1 MQTED
6 GLLKVFS
13 VGLVLSTVFTAATLA
28 LATPLTWAQYGLF
41 GAYDPRQQETLW
53 NEAIYLQSS
62 GQHSEAIEKLKRAAH
77 LSRINDGLN
86 AKSQLP
92 YLRAEIVSHRALEQ
106 LAIADERQAYMSRI
120 ETTTIP
126 SGPEKVEALLAQ
138 AEWHQYALL
147 HDIDEEEETTARMTK
162 AWNFY
167 RRALNESIATY
178 GEESE
183 ALIPALEG
191 MVRAQY
197 LLASHRGIGAAMP
210 GKMNRDA
217 TNYAAGKAFFK
228 RGLSVLVAMQQLNRD
243 SLGVSREIQA
253 EDLLRMGD
261 WAWWTGNRMNA
272 ISFYQDALALANGK
286 NLAES
291 EETPSATE
299 EAVLDKTREELAGDA
314 ETTLPSNAP
323 KTEIP
328 NGELGDTIAQIE
340 STTIADVQ
348 QDLPEAAKLSD
359 PVVEASKDDAGQS
372 EAAMAASSAE
382 PYPAFRILD
391 APVALPAVPGF
402 DPVLDIKQGEP
413 ADSDLVVSF
422 NISATGKAVNLERIQ
437 FPVVEGPRGPERVLR
452 RLKKMRFRPVFEDG
466 KPVESETITWVF
478 EPKYWAMPGS
488 VTTEAST

>member
-1 MQTED
+1 M
-6 GLLKVFS
+6 KVFS
-13 VGLVLSTVFTAATLA
+13 AGLALSTALTVATLTLTA
-28 LATPLTWAQYGLF
+28 PMTWAQDGLF

-106 LAIADERQAYMSRI
+106 LAMADERQAYLSRI
-120 ETTTIP
+120 ESTTIP

-147 HDIDEEEETTARMTK
+147 QNIDEEEETTARMGK

-197 LLASHRGIGAAMP
+197 LLAGHRGIGAAMP
-210 GKMNRDA
+210 GKMDRDA
-217 TNYAAGKAFFK
+217 TNYAAGKATFK

-272 ISFYQDALALANGK
+272 ISFYQDALALANGE

-291 EETPSATE
+291 EASASE
-299 EAVLDKTREELAGDA
+299 ESALDTASDKLEIDA
-314 ETTLPSNAP
+314 ETTPASDAPETEISNTEPAGTIAP
-323 KTEIP
+323 KEPT
-328 NGELGDTIAQIE
+328 L
-340 STTIADVQ
+340 IADAR
-348 QDLPEAAKLSD
+348 QDLSEVATLSD
-359 PVVEASKDDAGQS
+359 SIAEAPEDDGGQS
-372 EAAMAASSAE
+372 ESEMAASSTE

-391 APVALPAVPGF
+391 IPVALPAVPGF

-413 ADSDLVVSF
+413 AEGDLVVSF

-437 FPVVEGPRGPERVLR
+437 FPVVEGTRGPERVLR

-466 KPVESETITWVF
+466 KPVQSETITWVF
-478 EPKYWAMPGS
+478 EPKHWAMPGA

>member
-1 MQTED
+1 M
-6 GLLKVFS
+6 KVFS
-13 VGLVLSTVFTAATLA
+13 TGLALSTALTVATLTLTA
-28 LATPLTWAQYGLF
+28 PMTWAQDGLF

-92 YLRAEIVSHRALEQ
+92 YLRAEIASHRALEQ
-106 LAIADERQAYMSRI
+106 LAMADERQAYLSRI
-120 ETTTIP
+120 ESTTIP

-147 HDIDEEEETTARMTK
+147 QDIDEEEETTARMGK

-178 GEESE
+178 GEESA

-210 GKMNRDA
+210 GKMDRDA
-217 TNYAAGKAFFK
+217 TNYAAGKATFN
-228 RGLSVLVAMQQLNRD
+228 RGLSVFVAMQQLNRD

-272 ISFYQDALALANGK
+272 ISFYQDALALANGES
-286 NLAES
+286 LAEGEASPS
-291 EETPSATE
+291 EENAFDTE
-299 EAVLDKTREELAGDA
+299 SDDLEDDT
-314 ETTLPSNAP
+314 ETTSPSDAL
-323 KTEIP
+323 EAAIP
-328 NGELGDTIAQIE
+328 NTEPEGFVAQNE
-340 STTIADVQ
+340 STLNVNVQ
-348 QDLPEAAKLSD
+348 QGLSEVATLSD
-359 PVVEASKDDAGQS
+359 PIVEATEDDAGQS
-372 EAAMAASSAE
+372 ESEMAASSTG

-391 APVALPAVPGF
+391 IPVALPAVPGF

-413 ADSDLVVSF
+413 AEGDLVVSF

-437 FPVVEGPRGPERVLR
+437 FPVVEGTRGPERVLR
-452 RLKKMRFRPVFEDG
+452 RLKKMRFRPVFEEG
-466 KPVESETITWVF
+466 KPVESERITWVF
-478 EPKYWAMPGS
+478 EPKHWAMPRS

>member
-1 MQTED
+1 M
-6 GLLKVFS
+6 KVFS
-13 VGLVLSTVFTAATLA
+13 TGLALSTTLTVATLTLTA
-28 LATPLTWAQYGLF
+28 PMTWAQDGLF

-92 YLRAEIVSHRALEQ
+92 YLRAEIASHRALEQ
-106 LAIADERQAYMSRI
+106 LAMADERQAYLSRI
-120 ETTTIP
+120 ESTTIP

-147 HDIDEEEETTARMTK
+147 QDIDEEEETTARMGK

-178 GEESE
+178 GEESP

-210 GKMNRDA
+210 GKMDRDA
-217 TNYAAGKAFFK
+217 TNYAAGKATFK
-228 RGLSVLVAMQQLNRD
+228 RGLSVLVAMQKLNRD

-261 WAWWTGNRMNA
+261 WAWWTGNRMKA
-272 ISFYQDALALANGK
+272 ISFYQDALALANGES
-286 NLAES
+286 LAEGEASPS
-291 EETPSATE
+291 EENAFETE
-299 EAVLDKTREELAGDA
+299 SDDLEDDT
-314 ETTLPSNAP
+314 ETTSPSDAL
-323 KTEIP
+323 EAAIP
-328 NGELGDTIAQIE
+328 NTEPEGFVAQNE
-340 STTIADVQ
+340 STLNVNVQ
-348 QDLPEAAKLSD
+348 QGLSEVATLSD
-359 PVVEASKDDAGQS
+359 PIAEATEDDAGQS
-372 EAAMAASSAE
+372 ESEMAASSTG

-391 APVALPAVPGF
+391 IPVALPAVPGF

-413 ADSDLVVSF
+413 AEGDLVVSF

-437 FPVVEGPRGPERVLR
+437 FPVVEGTRGPERVLR
-452 RLKKMRFRPVFEDG
+452 RLKKMRFRPVFEEG
-466 KPVESETITWVF
+466 KPVESERITWVF
-478 EPKYWAMPGS
+478 EPKHWAMPRS

>member
-1 MQTED
+1 MTR
-6 GLLKVFS
+6 
-13 VGLVLSTVFTAATLA
+13 
-28 LATPLTWAQYGLF
+28 AQDGLF

-53 NEAIYLQSS
+53 NEAIYLQSN

-106 LAIADERQAYMSRI
+106 LAMADERQAYLSRI
-120 ETTTIP
+120 ESTTIP

-147 HDIDEEEETTARMTK
+147 QDIDEEEETTARIGK

-210 GKMNRDA
+210 GKMDRDA
-217 TNYAAGKAFFK
+217 TNHAAGKATFK

-272 ISFYQDALALANGK
+272 IGFYQEALAVANGE
-286 NLAES
+286 NLTES
-291 EETPSATE
+291 EAPASKQNVLETASDGLE
-299 EAVLDKTREELAGDA
+299 DDA
-314 ETTLPSNAP
+314 ETTPTSDAP
-323 KTEIP
+323 ETEIS
-328 NGELGDTIAQIE
+328 NTELAGTIAPNE
-340 STTIADVQ
+340 STLIADVQ
-348 QDLPEAAKLSD
+348 QELTEAEKLSSAVAEASEEDAEQPEAA
-359 PVVEASKDDAGQS
+359 G
-372 EAAMAASSAE
+372 ASSTE
-382 PYPAFRILD
+382 IYPTFRILD
-391 APVALPAVPGF
+391 TPVALPAVPGF

-413 ADSDLVVSF
+413 TEGDLVVSF
-422 NISATGKAVNLERIQ
+422 NISATGKVVNLERIQ
-437 FPVVEGPRGPERVLR
+437 FPIVEGIRGPERVLR
-452 RLKKMRFRPVFEDG
+452 RLKKVRFRPVFEDG

-478 EPKYWAMPGS
+478 EPKYWAMPGAR
-488 VTTEAST
+488 TTEAST

>member
-1 MQTED
+1 M
-6 GLLKVFS
+6 KVFS
-13 VGLVLSTVFTAATLA
+13 AGLALSTVLTVATLTLTA
-28 LATPLTWAQYGLF
+28 PMTWAQDGLF

-106 LAIADERQAYMSRI
+106 LAKADERQAYLSRV
-120 ETTTIP
+120 ESTTIP

-147 HDIDEEEETTARMTK
+147 QNIDEEEETTARMGK

-210 GKMNRDA
+210 GKMDRDA
-217 TNYAAGKAFFK
+217 TNYAAGKATFK
-228 RGLSVLVAMQQLNRD
+228 RGLSFLVAMQQLNRD

-272 ISFYQDALALANGK
+272 ISFYQEALALANGE

-291 EETPSATE
+291 EAPAAE
-299 EAVLDKTREELAGDA
+299 ENALDAASDELEIDA
-314 ETTLPSNAP
+314 ETTPTSDALT
-323 KTEIP
+323 TEIETP
-328 NGELGDTIAQIE
+328 NTAPAGTINANE
-340 STTIADVQ
+340 PTLIADVQ
-348 QDLPEAAKLSD
+348 QDLSEAAKLPD
-359 PVVEASKDDAGQS
+359 TIVEATEDDAGQS
-372 EAAMAASSAE
+372 EALMVASSTE
-382 PYPAFRILD
+382 PYPIFRILD
-391 APVALPAVPGF
+391 TPVALPAVPGF
-402 DPVLDIKQGEP
+402 DPVLDIKQSEP
-413 ADSDLVVSF
+413 AEGDLVVSF

-437 FPVVEGPRGPERVLR
+437 FPVVEGIRGPERVLR

-478 EPKYWAMPGS
+478 EPKHWAVPGA

>member
-1 MQTED
+1 M
-6 GLLKVFS
+6 
-13 VGLVLSTVFTAATLA
+13 
-28 LATPLTWAQYGLF
+28 TWAQDGLF

-92 YLRAEIVSHRALEQ
+92 YVRAEIVSHRALEQ
-106 LAIADERQAYMSRI
+106 LAMADERQAYLSRI
-120 ETTTIP
+120 ESTTIP

-147 HDIDEEEETTARMTK
+147 QNIDEEEETTARMGK

-197 LLASHRGIGAAMP
+197 LLAGHRGIGAAMP
-210 GKMNRDA
+210 GTMDRDA
-217 TNYAAGKAFFK
+217 TNYAAGKATFK

-261 WAWWTGNRMNA
+261 WAWWTGNRMKA
-272 ISFYQDALALANGK
+272 ISFYQEALALANGEH
-286 NLAES
+286 LAES
-291 EETPSATE
+291 EAPASEQS
-299 EAVLDKTREELAGDA
+299 VLDTANDELEIDA
-314 ETTLPSNAP
+314 ETTPASDAP
-323 KTEIP
+323 ETEISNTEP
-328 NGELGDTIAQIE
+328 AGTIASKE
-340 STTIADVQ
+340 PTLIADVQ
-348 QDLPEAAKLSD
+348 QGLSEVAKLQD
-359 PVVEASKDDAGQS
+359 PIVEALEDDAGQPES
-372 EAAMAASSAE
+372 EMTASSTG
-382 PYPAFRILD
+382 PYPTFRILD
-391 APVALPAVPGF
+391 IPVALPAVPGF

-413 ADSDLVVSF
+413 AEGDLVVSF

-437 FPVVEGPRGPERVLR
+437 FPVVEGTRGPERVLR
-452 RLKKMRFRPVFEDG
+452 RLKKMRFRPVFQDG

-478 EPKYWAMPGS
+478 EPKHWAMPGA

>member
-1 MQTED
+1 V
-6 GLLKVFS
+6 KVFS
-13 VGLVLSTVFTAATLA
+13 TGLALSTALAVATLTLTA
-28 LATPLTWAQYGLF
+28 PMTWAQDGLF

-106 LAIADERQAYMSRI
+106 LAMADERQAYLSRI
-120 ETTTIP
+120 ESTTIP

-147 HDIDEEEETTARMTK
+147 QNIDEEEETTARMGK

-197 LLASHRGIGAAMP
+197 LLAGHRGIGAAMP
-210 GKMNRDA
+210 GKMDRDA
-217 TNYAAGKAFFK
+217 TNYAAGKATFK

-272 ISFYQDALALANGK
+272 ISFYQEALSLANGET
-286 NLAES
+286 LADSEASAS
-291 EETPSATE
+291 EENA
-299 EAVLDKTREELAGDA
+299 LDTASDKLEIDA
-314 ETTLPSNAP
+314 ETTPASNAP
-323 KTEIP
+323 ETEISNTEP
-328 NGELGDTIAQIE
+328 AGTIAPKE
-340 STTIADVQ
+340 PTLIADAL
-348 QDLPEAAKLSD
+348 QDLSEVTTLSD
-359 PVVEASKDDAGQS
+359 SIAEAPEDDGGQS
-372 EAAMAASSAE
+372 DTEMAASSTE

-391 APVALPAVPGF
+391 IPVALPAVPGF

-413 ADSDLVVSF
+413 AEGDLVVSF

-437 FPVVEGPRGPERVLR
+437 FPVVEGTRGPERVLR

-478 EPKYWAMPGS
+478 EPKHWAMPGA
-488 VTTEAST
+488 VTAEAST

>member
-1 MQTED
+1 M
-6 GLLKVFS
+6 
-13 VGLVLSTVFTAATLA
+13 
-28 LATPLTWAQYGLF
+28 TWAQAGLF

-106 LAIADERQAYMSRI
+106 LAKADERQAYLSRV
-120 ETTTIP
+120 ESTTIP

-147 HDIDEEEETTARMTK
+147 QNIDEEEETTARMGK

-197 LLASHRGIGAAMP
+197 LLAGHRGIGAAMP
-210 GKMNRDA
+210 GKMDRDA
-217 TNYAAGKAFFK
+217 TNYAAGKATFK
-228 RGLSVLVAMQQLNRD
+228 RGLSVLLAMQQLNRD

-272 ISFYQDALALANGK
+272 ISFYQEALALANGE
-286 NLAES
+286 NLADS
-291 EETPSATE
+291 EAPAAE
-299 EAVLDKTREELAGDA
+299 ENALDAASDELDIDA
-314 ETTLPSNAP
+314 ETTPTSDAP
-323 KTEIP
+323 TTETETETESLNTAPAGTVTP
-328 NGELGDTIAQIE
+328 NERTL
-340 STTIADVQ
+340 IADVQ
-348 QDLPEAAKLSD
+348 QDLSEAAKLPD
-359 PVVEASKDDAGQS
+359 PIVEAAEDHAGQS
-372 EAAMAASSAE
+372 GALMVAASTE
-382 PYPAFRILD
+382 PYPIFRILD

-402 DPVLDIKQGEP
+402 DPVLDIKQSEAAEG
-413 ADSDLVVSF
+413 DLVVSF

-437 FPVVEGPRGPERVLR
+437 FPVVEGTRGPERVLR

-478 EPKYWAMPGS
+478 EPKHWAMPGA

>member
-1 MQTED
+1 M
-6 GLLKVFS
+6 KVFS
-13 VGLVLSTVFTAATLA
+13 TGLALSTALTVATLIVTA
-28 LATPLTWAQYGLF
+28 PMTWALDSLF

-92 YLRAEIVSHRALEQ
+92 YLRAEITSHRALEQ
-106 LAIADERQAYMSRI
+106 LAIADERQAYLSRI
-120 ETTTIP
+120 ESTTIP

-147 HDIDEEEETTARMTK
+147 QNIDEEEETTARMGK

-183 ALIPALEG
+183 ALMPALEG

-210 GKMNRDA
+210 GKMDRDA
-217 TNYAAGKAFFK
+217 TNYAAGKATFK

-272 ISFYQDALALANGK
+272 ISFYQDALALANGTD
-286 NLAES
+286 LAES
-291 EETPSATE
+291 GVSASEESALEAKSNELENDVETTPTSATPE
-299 EAVLDKTREELAGDA
+299 
-314 ETTLPSNAP
+314 
-323 KTEIP
+323 TEITNAKP
-328 NGELGDTIAQIE
+328 AGTIAQNE

-348 QDLPEAAKLSD
+348 QNLSEVAKLPD
-359 PVVEASKDDAGQS
+359 AVVEAFEDDAGQS
-372 EAAMAASSAE
+372 EAAMAATSTES
-382 PYPAFRILD
+382 YPIFSILNE
-391 APVALPAVPGF
+391 PVALPAVPGF

-413 ADSDLVVSF
+413 AEGDLVVSF
-422 NISATGKAVNLERIQ
+422 NISATGKVVNLERVQ
-437 FPVVEGPRGPERVLR
+437 FPEVEGTRGPERVLR
-452 RLKKMRFRPVFEDG
+452 RLKKMRFRPVFENG
-466 KPVESETITWVF
+466 KPVESEMVTWIF
-478 EPKYWAMPGS
+478 EPKHWAVPGS
-488 VTTEAST
+488 VWTEAST

>member
-1 MQTED
+1 M
-6 GLLKVFS
+6 KVFS
-13 VGLVLSTVFTAATLA
+13 TGLALSTALTVATLTLTA
-28 LATPLTWAQYGLF
+28 PMTWAQDGLF

-106 LAIADERQAYMSRI
+106 LAMADERQAYLSRI
-120 ETTTIP
+120 ESTTIP

-147 HDIDEEEETTARMTK
+147 QNIDEEEETTARMGK

-167 RRALNESIATY
+167 RRALDESIATY
-178 GEESE
+178 GDESE

-197 LLASHRGIGAAMP
+197 LLAGHRGIGAAMP
-210 GKMNRDA
+210 GKMDRDA
-217 TNYAAGKAFFK
+217 TNYAAGKATFK

-272 ISFYQDALALANGK
+272 ISFYQEALSLANGET
-286 NLAES
+286 LADSEASAS
-291 EETPSATE
+291 EENA
-299 EAVLDKTREELAGDA
+299 LDTASDKLEIDA
-314 ETTLPSNAP
+314 ETTPASDAPETEISNTETAGTIAP
-323 KTEIP
+323 KEPT
-328 NGELGDTIAQIE
+328 L
-340 STTIADVQ
+340 IADAR
-348 QDLPEAAKLSD
+348 QDLSEVATLSD
-359 PVVEASKDDAGQS
+359 SIAEAPEDDGGQS
-372 EAAMAASSAE
+372 ESEMAASSTE

-391 APVALPAVPGF
+391 IPVALPAVPGF

-413 ADSDLVVSF
+413 AEGDLVVSF

-437 FPVVEGPRGPERVLR
+437 FPVVEGTRGPERVLR
-452 RLKKMRFRPVFEDG
+452 RLKKMRFRPVFQDG

-478 EPKYWAMPGS
+478 EPKHWAMPGA

>member
-1 MQTED
+1 M
-6 GLLKVFS
+6 
-13 VGLVLSTVFTAATLA
+13 
-28 LATPLTWAQYGLF
+28 TWAQDGLF

-92 YLRAEIVSHRALEQ
+92 YLRAEIASHRALEQ
-106 LAIADERQAYMSRI
+106 LAMADERQAYLSRI
-120 ETTTIP
+120 ESTTIP

-147 HDIDEEEETTARMTK
+147 QDIDEEEETTARMGK

-178 GEESE
+178 GEESA

-210 GKMNRDA
+210 GKMDRDA
-217 TNYAAGKAFFK
+217 TNYAAGKATFK
-228 RGLSVLVAMQQLNRD
+228 RGLSVLVAMQKLNRD

-272 ISFYQDALALANGK
+272 ISFYQDALALANGES
-286 NLAES
+286 LAEGEASPS
-291 EETPSATE
+291 EENAFDTE
-299 EAVLDKTREELAGDA
+299 SDDLEDDT
-314 ETTLPSNAP
+314 ETTSPSDAL
-323 KTEIP
+323 EAAIP
-328 NGELGDTIAQIE
+328 NTEPEGFVAQNE
-340 STTIADVQ
+340 STLNVNVQ
-348 QDLPEAAKLSD
+348 QGLSEVAALSD
-359 PVVEASKDDAGQS
+359 PIAEATEDDAGQS
-372 EAAMAASSAE
+372 ESEMAASSTG

-391 APVALPAVPGF
+391 IPVALPAVPGF

-413 ADSDLVVSF
+413 AEGDLVVSF

-437 FPVVEGPRGPERVLR
+437 FPVVEGTRGPERVLR
-452 RLKKMRFRPVFEDG
+452 RLKKMRFRPVFEEG
-466 KPVESETITWVF
+466 KPVESERITWVF
-478 EPKYWAMPGS
+478 EPKHWAMPRS

>member
-1 MQTED
+1 M
-6 GLLKVFS
+6 KVFS
-13 VGLVLSTVFTAATLA
+13 TGLALSTALTVATL
-28 LATPLTWAQYGLF
+28 TLTAPMTRAQDGLF

-106 LAIADERQAYMSRI
+106 LAMADERQAYLSRI
-120 ETTTIP
+120 ESTTIP

-147 HDIDEEEETTARMTK
+147 QDIDEEEETTARMGK

-210 GKMNRDA
+210 GKMDRDA
-217 TNYAAGKAFFK
+217 TNYAAGKATFK

-272 ISFYQDALALANGK
+272 ISFYQEALAVANGE

-291 EETPSATE
+291 EAPASEQSVLETASDGLE
-299 EAVLDKTREELAGDA
+299 DDA
-314 ETTLPSNAP
+314 ETTPTSDAP
-323 KTEIP
+323 ETEISNTEP
-328 NGELGDTIAQIE
+328 AGTIAPNE
-340 STTIADVQ
+340 STLIADVQ
-348 QDLPEAAKLSD
+348 QELTEAEKLSSAVAEASEEDAEQPEAA
-359 PVVEASKDDAGQS
+359 G
-372 EAAMAASSAE
+372 ASSTE
-382 PYPAFRILD
+382 IYPTFRILD
-391 APVALPAVPGF
+391 TPVALPAVPGF

-413 ADSDLVVSF
+413 AEGDLVVSF
-422 NISATGKAVNLERIQ
+422 NISATGKVVNLERIQ
-437 FPVVEGPRGPERVLR
+437 FPVVEGIRGPQRVLR

-466 KPVESETITWVF
+466 KPVASETITWVF
-478 EPKYWAMPGS
+478 EPKHWAMPGAI
-488 VTTEAST
+488 TTEAST

>member
-1 MQTED
+1 M
-6 GLLKVFS
+6 KVFS
-13 VGLVLSTVFTAATLA
+13 TGLALSTALTVATLTLTA
-28 LATPLTWAQYGLF
+28 PMTWAQDGLF

-106 LAIADERQAYMSRI
+106 LAMADERQAYLSRI
-120 ETTTIP
+120 ESTTIP

-147 HDIDEEEETTARMTK
+147 QNIDEEEETTARMGK

-197 LLASHRGIGAAMP
+197 LLAGHRGIGAAMP
-210 GKMNRDA
+210 GKMDRDA
-217 TNYAAGKAFFK
+217 TNYAAGKATFK

-272 ISFYQDALALANGK
+272 ISFYQDALALANGE

-291 EETPSATE
+291 EASASEESALDTANDEPEINAESTPTS
-299 EAVLDKTREELAGDA
+299 DA
-314 ETTLPSNAP
+314 PE
-323 KTEIP
+323 TEIS
-328 NGELGDTIAQIE
+328 NTERAGTIAPNE
-340 STTIADVQ
+340 STLIADVQ
-348 QDLPEAAKLSD
+348 QDLSEAAKLSD
-359 PVVEASKDDAGQS
+359 PVVEAPEDDGGQS
-372 EAAMAASSAE
+372 ESEMAASSTE

-391 APVALPAVPGF
+391 IPVALPAVPGF

-413 ADSDLVVSF
+413 AEGDLVVSF

-437 FPVVEGPRGPERVLR
+437 FPVVEGTRGPERVLR

-478 EPKYWAMPGS
+478 EPKHWAMPGA

>member
-1 MQTED
+1 M
-6 GLLKVFS
+6 
-13 VGLVLSTVFTAATLA
+13 
-28 LATPLTWAQYGLF
+28 TWAQDGLF

-53 NEAIYLQSS
+53 NEAINLQSS
-62 GQHSEAIEKLKRAAH
+62 GQHGEAIEKLKRAAH

-106 LAIADERQAYMSRI
+106 LAMADERQAYLSRI
-120 ETTTIP
+120 ESTTIP
-126 SGPEKVEALLAQ
+126 SGPEKIEALLAQ

-147 HDIDEEEETTARMTK
+147 QDIDEEEETTARMGK

-210 GKMNRDA
+210 GKMDRDA
-217 TNYAAGKAFFK
+217 TNYAAGKATFK

-272 ISFYQDALALANGK
+272 ISFYRDALALANGET
-286 NLAES
+286 LAES
-291 EETPSATE
+291 EAPASE
-299 EAVLDKTREELAGDA
+299 ENALDTASDELEIDD
-314 ETTLPSNAP
+314 ETTTNDAP
-323 KTEIP
+323 ETEISNTEP
-328 NGELGDTIAQIE
+328 AGTIAPNE
-340 STTIADVQ
+340 STLITDVQ
-348 QDLPEAAKLSD
+348 QDLLEAAKLQN
-359 PVVEASKDDAGQS
+359 PVIEALEDDTGQS
-372 EAAMAASSAE
+372 ESEMAASSTE
-382 PYPAFRILD
+382 TYPTFRILD
-391 APVALPAVPGF
+391 IPVALPALPGF

-413 ADSDLVVSF
+413 AEGDLVVSF
-422 NISATGKAVNLERIQ
+422 NISATGKAVNLERLQ
-437 FPVVEGPRGPERVLR
+437 FPVVEGTRGPERVLR

-478 EPKYWAMPGS
+478 EPKHWAMPGA

>member
-1 MQTED
+1 M
-6 GLLKVFS
+6 KVFS
-13 VGLVLSTVFTAATLA
+13 TGLALSTALTVATL
-28 LATPLTWAQYGLF
+28 TLTAPMIWAQDGLF

-106 LAIADERQAYMSRI
+106 LAMADERQAYLSRI
-120 ETTTIP
+120 ESTTIP

-147 HDIDEEEETTARMTK
+147 QNIDEEEETTARMGK

-197 LLASHRGIGAAMP
+197 LLAGHRGIGAAMP
-210 GKMNRDA
+210 GKMDRDA
-217 TNYAAGKAFFK
+217 TNYAAGKATFK

-272 ISFYQDALALANGK
+272 ISFYQEALSLANGET
-286 NLAES
+286 LADSEASAS
-291 EETPSATE
+291 EENA
-299 EAVLDKTREELAGDA
+299 LDTASDKLEIDA
-314 ETTLPSNAP
+314 ETTPASDAPETEISNTEPAGTIAP
-323 KTEIP
+323 KEPT
-328 NGELGDTIAQIE
+328 L
-340 STTIADVQ
+340 IADAR
-348 QDLPEAAKLSD
+348 QDLSEVATLSD
-359 PVVEASKDDAGQS
+359 SIAEAPEDDGGQS
-372 EAAMAASSAE
+372 ESQMAASSTE

-391 APVALPAVPGF
+391 IPVALPAVPGF

-413 ADSDLVVSF
+413 AEGDLVVSF

-437 FPVVEGPRGPERVLR
+437 FPVVEGTRGPERVLR
-452 RLKKMRFRPVFEDG
+452 RLKKMRFRPVFQDG
-466 KPVESETITWVF
+466 KPVESETIKWVF
-478 EPKYWAMPGS
+478 EPKHWAMPGA

>member
-1 MQTED
+1 M
-6 GLLKVFS
+6 KVFS
-13 VGLVLSTVFTAATLA
+13 TGLALSTALTVATLTLTA
-28 LATPLTWAQYGLF
+28 PMTWAQDGLF
-41 GAYDPRQQETLW
+41 GAYDPRQQEDLW

-106 LAIADERQAYMSRI
+106 LAMADERQAYLSRI
-120 ETTTIP
+120 ESTTIP

-147 HDIDEEEETTARMTK
+147 QNIDEEEETTARMGK

-178 GEESE
+178 GKESE

-197 LLASHRGIGAAMP
+197 LLAGHRGIGAAMP
-210 GKMNRDA
+210 GKMDRDA
-217 TNYAAGKAFFK
+217 TNYAAGKATFK

-272 ISFYQDALALANGK
+272 ISFYQEALSLANGE

-291 EETPSATE
+291 EASASE
-299 EAVLDKTREELAGDA
+299 ENALDTANDELEIDA
-314 ETTLPSNAP
+314 ESTPTSDALE
-323 KTEIP
+323 TEIANTEP
-328 NGELGDTIAQIE
+328 AGAIAPTV
-340 STTIADVQ
+340 STLNADVQ
-348 QDLPEAAKLSD
+348 KGLPEVAKLQD
-359 PVVEASKDDAGQS
+359 PVVEALEDDAGQPES
-372 EAAMAASSAE
+372 EMAASSTE

-391 APVALPAVPGF
+391 IPVALPAVPGF

-413 ADSDLVVSF
+413 AEGDLVVSF

-437 FPVVEGPRGPERVLR
+437 FPLVEGTRGPERVLR

-478 EPKYWAMPGS
+478 EPKHWAMPGS
-488 VTTEAST
+488 VATEAST

>member
-1 MQTED
+1 M
-6 GLLKVFS
+6 KVFS
-13 VGLVLSTVFTAATLA
+13 AGLALSTALTVATLTLTA
-28 LATPLTWAQYGLF
+28 PMTWAQDGLF

-106 LAIADERQAYMSRI
+106 LAMADERQAYLSRI
-120 ETTTIP
+120 ESTTIP

-147 HDIDEEEETTARMTK
+147 QNIDEEEETTARMGK

-197 LLASHRGIGAAMP
+197 LLAGHRGIGAAMP
-210 GKMNRDA
+210 GKMDRDA
-217 TNYAAGKAFFK
+217 TNYAAGKATFK
-228 RGLSVLVAMQQLNRD
+228 RGLSVLVAMQKLNRD

-272 ISFYQDALALANGK
+272 ISFYQEALSLANGET
-286 NLAES
+286 LADSEASAS
-291 EETPSATE
+291 EENA
-299 EAVLDKTREELAGDA
+299 LDTASDKLEIDA
-314 ETTLPSNAP
+314 ETTPASDAPETEISNTEPAGTIAP
-323 KTEIP
+323 KEPT
-328 NGELGDTIAQIE
+328 L
-340 STTIADVQ
+340 IADAR
-348 QDLPEAAKLSD
+348 QDLSEVATLSD
-359 PVVEASKDDAGQS
+359 SIAEAPEDDGGQS
-372 EAAMAASSAE
+372 ESEMAASSTE

-391 APVALPAVPGF
+391 IPVALPAVPGF

-413 ADSDLVVSF
+413 AEGDLVVSF

-437 FPVVEGPRGPERVLR
+437 FPVVEGTRGPERVLR
-452 RLKKMRFRPVFEDG
+452 RLKKMRFRPVFQDG

-478 EPKYWAMPGS
+478 EPKHWAMPGA

>member
-1 MQTED
+1 M
-6 GLLKVFS
+6 KVFS
-13 VGLVLSTVFTAATLA
+13 AGLALSTALTVATLILTA
-28 LATPLTWAQYGLF
+28 PMTWAQDGLF

-62 GQHSEAIEKLKRAAH
+62 GQHTEAIEKLKRAAH

-106 LAIADERQAYMSRI
+106 LAMADERQAYLSRI
-120 ETTTIP
+120 ESTTIP

-147 HDIDEEEETTARMTK
+147 QNIDEEEETTARMGK

-197 LLASHRGIGAAMP
+197 LLAGHRGIGAAMP
-210 GKMNRDA
+210 GKMDRDA
-217 TNYAAGKAFFK
+217 TNYAAGKATFK

-272 ISFYQDALALANGK
+272 ISFYQEALSLANGE

-291 EETPSATE
+291 EASASE
-299 EAVLDKTREELAGDA
+299 ENALDTASDKLEIDA
-314 ETTLPSNAP
+314 ETTPASDASE
-323 KTEIP
+323 TEISNP
-328 NGELGDTIAQIE
+328 EPAGTIAQKE
-340 STTIADVQ
+340 PTLIADAR
-348 QDLPEAAKLSD
+348 QDLSEVATLSD
-359 PVVEASKDDAGQS
+359 SSAEAPEDDGGQS
-372 EAAMAASSAE
+372 ESEMAASSTE

-391 APVALPAVPGF
+391 IPVALPAVPGF

-413 ADSDLVVSF
+413 AEGDLVVSF

-437 FPVVEGPRGPERVLR
+437 FPVVEGTRGPERVLR
-452 RLKKMRFRPVFEDG
+452 RLKKMRFRPVFQDG

-478 EPKYWAMPGS
+478 EPKHWAMPGA

>member
-1 MQTED
+1 V
-6 GLLKVFS
+6 KVFS
-13 VGLVLSTVFTAATLA
+13 TGLALSTALTVATLTLTA
-28 LATPLTWAQYGLF
+28 PMTWAQDGLF

-92 YLRAEIVSHRALEQ
+92 YLRAEIASHRALEQ
-106 LAIADERQAYMSRI
+106 LAMADERQAYLSRI
-120 ETTTIP
+120 ESTTIP

-147 HDIDEEEETTARMTK
+147 QDIDEEEETTARMGK

-178 GEESE
+178 GEESA

-210 GKMNRDA
+210 GKMDRDA
-217 TNYAAGKAFFK
+217 TNYAAGKATFK
-228 RGLSVLVAMQQLNRD
+228 RGLSVLVAMQKLNRD

-272 ISFYQDALALANGK
+272 ISFYQDALALANGES
-286 NLAES
+286 LAEGEASPS
-291 EETPSATE
+291 EENAFDTE
-299 EAVLDKTREELAGDA
+299 SDDLEDDS
-314 ETTLPSNAP
+314 ETTSPSDAL
-323 KTEIP
+323 EAAIP
-328 NGELGDTIAQIE
+328 NTEPEGFVAQNE
-340 STTIADVQ
+340 STLNVNVQ
-348 QDLPEAAKLSD
+348 QGLSEVATLSD
-359 PVVEASKDDAGQS
+359 PIAEATEDDAGQS
-372 EAAMAASSAE
+372 ESEMAASSTE

-391 APVALPAVPGF
+391 IPVALPAVPGF

-413 ADSDLVVSF
+413 AEGDLVVSF

-437 FPVVEGPRGPERVLR
+437 FPVVEGTRGPERVLR
-452 RLKKMRFRPVFEDG
+452 RLKKMRFRPVFEEG
-466 KPVESETITWVF
+466 KPVESERITWVF
-478 EPKYWAMPGS
+478 EPKHWAMPRS

>member
-1 MQTED
+1 M
-6 GLLKVFS
+6 KVFS
-13 VGLVLSTVFTAATLA
+13 TGLALSTALTVATLT
-28 LATPLTWAQYGLF
+28 LTVPMTWAQDGLF
-41 GAYDPRQQETLW
+41 GAYDPRQQEDLW

-106 LAIADERQAYMSRI
+106 LTMADERQAYLSRI
-120 ETTTIP
+120 ESTTIA

-147 HDIDEEEETTARMTK
+147 QNIDEEEETTARMGK

-197 LLASHRGIGAAMP
+197 LLAGHRGIGAAMP
-210 GKMNRDA
+210 GKMDRDA
-217 TNYAAGKAFFK
+217 TNYAAGKATFK

-272 ISFYQDALALANGK
+272 ISFYQEALSLANGE

-291 EETPSATE
+291 EASASEENALDTANDELEIDSESTPTS
-299 EAVLDKTREELAGDA
+299 DA
-314 ETTLPSNAP
+314 PE
-323 KTEIP
+323 TEISNTEP
-328 NGELGDTIAQIE
+328 AGTIAPTV
-340 STTIADVQ
+340 STLNADVQ
-348 QDLPEAAKLSD
+348 KGLSEVAKLQD
-359 PVVEASKDDAGQS
+359 PVVEALEDDAGQPES
-372 EAAMAASSAE
+372 EMAASSTE

-391 APVALPAVPGF
+391 IPVALPAVPGF

-413 ADSDLVVSF
+413 AEGDLVVSF

-437 FPVVEGPRGPERVLR
+437 FPLVEGTRGPERVLR

-478 EPKYWAMPGS
+478 EPKHWAMPGS
-488 VTTEAST
+488 VATEAST

>member
-1 MQTED
+1 M
-6 GLLKVFS
+6 KVFS
-13 VGLVLSTVFTAATLA
+13 TGLALSTALTVATLTLTA
-28 LATPLTWAQYGLF
+28 PMTWAQDGLF

-106 LAIADERQAYMSRI
+106 LAMADERQAYLSRI
-120 ETTTIP
+120 ESTTIP

-147 HDIDEEEETTARMTK
+147 QNIDEEEETTARMGK

-197 LLASHRGIGAAMP
+197 LLAGHRGIGAAMP
-210 GKMNRDA
+210 GKMDRDA
-217 TNYAAGKAFFK
+217 TNYAAGKATFK

-272 ISFYQDALALANGK
+272 ISFYQEALSLANGET
-286 NLAES
+286 LAES
-291 EETPSATE
+291 EASASE
-299 EAVLDKTREELAGDA
+299 ENALDTASDKLEIDA
-314 ETTLPSNAP
+314 ETTPASDAPETEISNTEPAGTIAP
-323 KTEIP
+323 KEPT
-328 NGELGDTIAQIE
+328 L
-340 STTIADVQ
+340 IADAR
-348 QDLPEAAKLSD
+348 QDLSEVATLSD
-359 PVVEASKDDAGQS
+359 SIVEAPEDDGGQS
-372 EAAMAASSAE
+372 ESEMAASSTE

-391 APVALPAVPGF
+391 IPVALPAVPGF

-413 ADSDLVVSF
+413 AEGDLVVSF

-437 FPVVEGPRGPERVLR
+437 FPVVEGTRGPERVLR
-452 RLKKMRFRPVFEDG
+452 RLKKMRFRPVFQDG

-478 EPKYWAMPGS
+478 EPKHWAMPGA

>member
-1 MQTED
+1 M
-6 GLLKVFS
+6 KVFS
-13 VGLVLSTVFTAATLA
+13 TGLALSTALTVATLTLTA
-28 LATPLTWAQYGLF
+28 PMTWAQDGLF
-41 GAYDPRQQETLW
+41 GAYDPRQQEDLW

-106 LAIADERQAYMSRI
+106 LAMADERQAYLSRI
-120 ETTTIP
+120 ESTTIP

-147 HDIDEEEETTARMTK
+147 QNIDEEEETTARMGK

-197 LLASHRGIGAAMP
+197 LLAGHRGIGAAMP
-210 GKMNRDA
+210 GKMDRDA
-217 TNYAAGKAFFK
+217 TNYAAGKATFK

-272 ISFYQDALALANGK
+272 ISFYQEALSLANGE

-291 EETPSATE
+291 EASASE
-299 EAVLDKTREELAGDA
+299 ENALDTANDELEIDA
-314 ETTLPSNAP
+314 ESTPTSDAP
-323 KTEIP
+323 ETEISNTEP
-328 NGELGDTIAQIE
+328 AGTIAPTV
-340 STTIADVQ
+340 STLNADVQ
-348 QDLPEAAKLSD
+348 KGLPEVAKLQD
-359 PVVEASKDDAGQS
+359 PVVEALEDDAGQPES
-372 EAAMAASSAE
+372 EMAASSTE

-391 APVALPAVPGF
+391 IPVALPAVPGF

-413 ADSDLVVSF
+413 AEGDLVVSF

-437 FPVVEGPRGPERVLR
+437 FPLVEGTRGPERVLR

-478 EPKYWAMPGS
+478 EPKHWAMPGS
-488 VTTEAST
+488 VATEAST

>member
-1 MQTED
+1 M
-6 GLLKVFS
+6 
-13 VGLVLSTVFTAATLA
+13 
-28 LATPLTWAQYGLF
+28 TWAQDGLF

-106 LAIADERQAYMSRI
+106 LAAADERQAYLSRI
-120 ETTTIP
+120 ESTTIP
-126 SGPEKVEALLAQ
+126 SGAEKVEALLAQ

-147 HDIDEEEETTARMTK
+147 QNIDEEEETTARMGK

-178 GEESE
+178 GEKSE

-197 LLASHRGIGAAMP
+197 LLAGHRGIGAAMP
-210 GKMNRDA
+210 GKMDRDA
-217 TNYAAGKAFFK
+217 TNYAAGKTTFK

-272 ISFYQDALALANGK
+272 ISFYQEALALANGE

-291 EETPSATE
+291 EAPAAEENAVDSAS
-299 EAVLDKTREELAGDA
+299 DELEIDA
-314 ETTLPSNAP
+314 ETTPTSDAP
-323 KTEIP
+323 TTEIEIEIEIEIENP
-328 NGELGDTIAQIE
+328 NTAPAGTIAPNE
-340 STTIADVQ
+340 PTLIADVQ
-348 QDLPEAAKLSD
+348 QDLSEAAKL
-359 PVVEASKDDAGQS
+359 PVPIVEATEDDAEQS
-372 EAAMAASSAE
+372 EALMVTSSTE
-382 PYPAFRILD
+382 PYPTFRILD
-391 APVALPAVPGF
+391 TPVALPAVPGF
-402 DPVLDIKQGEP
+402 DPVLDIKQSEAAEG
-413 ADSDLVVSF
+413 DLVVSF

-437 FPVVEGPRGPERVLR
+437 FPAVEGTRGPERVLR

-478 EPKYWAMPGS
+478 EPKHWAMPGA
-488 VTTEAST
+488 VTTEASM